1 MPTNLHV
8 APPRR
13 IRRGLLAIGMA
24 VATAIAIAAP
34 ASGKAVLSHLHVLEL
49 EEVALDWTPTKGGAI
64 ARAGRDL
71 VVVQGD
77 GTMVVIHRDR
87 SVAYLDDVVPMRRD
101 AYMEHDLFED
111 PHRRHNFRVA
121 DMLLRPLASGEWA
134 MFVSHHWFAGDCIRF
149 RVSRT
154 RLRRGADGAYA
165 LAAPWTALFDAEP
178 CLAKEFD
185 GLQAGGRMLADGDG
199 SLLIVIGDHGRD
211 GWSASDENGYLPALP
226 QAADSHMG
234 KLVRLDTETGEAEI
248 LAVGLRNPQ
257 GLARDADGVLWA
269 TEHGPNGGDELNLLE
284 PGSNYGWPLVTL
296 GRLYDGETSGGG
308 APPGADPGTV
318 GLHDGFAAPVF
329 SWVPSIGVS
338 AAAVNDTRHFPL
350 WRDDLLIASLD
361 GRSLFRVRRDGGR
374 VQYVERIELGYRLRD
389 IALRADGGLALLA
402 EPHRVLF
409 LTRSDDWCVES
420 AHRRGHAWAVHCD
433 DEDLR
438 RSETAWRSGIET
450 IVSGAPSI
458 RSEFD
463 VWFDGRRALTWVR
476 ADCAPEDVAARFFLR
491 ISPMDAADLPEEDAA
506 CGFADLDFTFAELP
520 SPPPTPWA
528 RGYAGRLDDKCIA
541 GARLPEYGIS
551 RIETGQFVDAGGG
564 ERRILWKG
572 EIFPPSAEPAAERE
586 RLASSDF
593 DVHVERGQLV
603 YVGKDRDAG
612 GGGVYNFFLH
622 AIPVDDADLP
632 EERRE
637 SGFDNLDFR
646 FFPSSC
652 IAEPSDRVRATHVDG
667 ECVIAASLPEYA
679 IDYVVTGR
687 FLYDGEGKW
696 RSLWRVELDIPP
708 DECPSPWTSSAVAPG
723 GAPME
728 TTAAP
733 PRDRRR
739 NGN

>member
-1 MPTNLHV
+1 MPTNLRA
-8 APPRR
+8 APPHW
-13 IRRGLLAIGMA
+13 IRRGLPAVGLAA
-24 VATAIAIAAP
+24 AIAIAAP
-34 ASGKAVLSHLHVLEL
+34 TSGRAKASHLHLLEL
-49 EEVALDWTPTKGGAI
+49 EEVALEWTPTKGGAI
-64 ARAGRDL
+64 DRAGRDL

-87 SVAYLDDVVPMRRD
+87 SVAYLDEVVPMRRG

-121 DMLLRPLASGEWA
+121 DMLLRPHAPGEWT

-178 CLAKEFD
+178 CLAKEFS

-199 SLLIVIGDHGRD
+199 SLLVVIGDHGRD
-211 GWSASDENGYLPALP
+211 GWSTSDENGYLPALP
-226 QAADSHMG
+226 QAEDSHMG
-234 KLVRLDTETGEAEI
+234 KLVRLDAETGEAEI

-257 GLARDADGVLWA
+257 GLARDADGAVWA
-269 TEHGPNGGDELNLLE
+269 TGHGPNGGDELNLLE

-296 GRLYDGETSGGG
+296 GRLYDVETFGGG

-318 GLHDGFAAPVF
+318 GLHDGFAPPVF

-338 AAAVNDTRHFPL
+338 AVVANDARHFPL
-350 WRDDLLIASLD
+350 WHDDLLVASLD
-361 GRSLFRVRRDGGR
+361 ERSLFRVRRDGGR

-420 AHRRGHAWAVHCD
+420 AHRIGHAWAVHCD
-433 DEDLR
+433 DEALR
-438 RSETAWRSGIET
+438 RSETAWRSRIET
-450 IVSGAPSI
+450 IVSREPSI

-463 VWFDGRRALTWVR
+463 VWLHGRRALTWVR
-476 ADCAPEDVAARFFLR
+476 EDCAPEDVAARFFLR
-491 ISPMDAADLPEEDAA
+491 VSPMDAADLPAEDAA
-506 CGFADLDFTFAELP
+506 CGFADFDFTFAELP
-520 SPPPTPWA
+520 PPPPTPWA
-528 RGYAGRLDDKCIA
+528 RRYAGRLDGECVA
-541 GARLPEYGIS
+541 GARLPEYDIS
-551 RIETGQFVDAGGG
+551 RIETGQFTDAVGGG
-564 ERRILWKG
+564 RRILWKG

-586 RLASSDF
+586 PPAPSDF

-603 YVGKDRDAG
+603 YVGKGQEVDDADA
-612 GGGVYNFFLH
+612 VYNFFLH
-622 AIPVDDADLP
+622 ATPVDDANLS

-637 SGFDNLDFR
+637 NGFDNLDFQ

-652 IAEPSDRVRATHVDG
+652 AAEPSDRVRATRVDG
-667 ECVIAASLPEYA
+667 ECVIAASLPAYA
-679 IDYVVTGR
+679 VDYVATGR
-687 FLYDGEGKW
+687 FLRDDEGGL
-696 RSLWRVELDIPP
+696 RNLWRVELDIPP
-708 DECPSPWTSSAVAPG
+708 DECPPPWISPAFAPG
-723 GAPME
+723 AAPME
-728 TTAAP
+728 AADAP
-733 PRDRRR
+733 TRDRRG